1 MAGCLM
7 LFVHVATSG
16 GSTAV
21 LSVFSSS
28 KISICHVFFPGA
40 SQSHKK
46 NYMHLLYMC
55 SVLQNLIVTEA
66 TRIVEW
72 CVQCSEEEELGMYI
86 LEWTSSL
93 FKVEHLHW
101 LINSA
106 GHVILLQRY
115 LFFLQSPIT
124 SSFILS
130 VISCTDML

>member
-1 MAGCLM
+1 M
-7 LFVHVATSG
+7 LSVHAAAASCE
-16 GSTAV
+16 STAI
-21 LSVFSSS
+21 LNGFSSS
-28 KISICHVFFPGA
+28 KITICHVFFPGA

-46 NYMHLLYMC
+46 DYLHLLYIC
-55 SVLQNLIVTEA
+55 SVLQNLIATKA

-72 CVQCSEEEELGMYI
+72 CVQCSEEKELGMYI
-86 LEWTSSL
+86 LERTSNL
-93 FKVEHLHW
+93 FKVENLHW